1 MSLYDNISLLIVYCI
16 IMESNFKLAVFDMDG
31 TVIDGRLIEVV
42 SKKFGI
48 YDKVKQIQSDSSIS
62 GYIKTQKIASVLK
75 GIDEMEIM
83 LALESIPLMKNCHEV
98 ISLLKKK
105 GYKLG
110 IITDSYSIAAK
121 ILANKLNLDFFAAND
136 LKISG
141 GIITGEINMPLG
153 WERINCYC
161 KISVCKRYHLEFY
174 AKKYDVDI
182 KNTIAIGDTKGDI
195 CMINH
200 AGTGIAFMP
209 KDDYIRKSKNIIN
222 RPDLLDIM
230 NYIKKT

>member
-1 MSLYDNISLLIVYCI
+1 
-16 IMESNFKLAVFDMDG
+16 MESKFKLAVFDMDG

-48 YDKVKQIQSDSSIS
+48 CDKVKQIQSDSSIS
-62 GYIKTQKIASVLK
+62 GYIKTQKIASILK

-83 LALESIPLMKNCHEV
+83 FALESIPLMKNCHEV

-121 ILANKLNLDFFAAND
+121 ILVNKLNLDFFAAND

-153 WERINCYC
+153 WEKINCYC

-182 KNTIAIGDTKGDI
+182 KNTLAIGDTKGDI